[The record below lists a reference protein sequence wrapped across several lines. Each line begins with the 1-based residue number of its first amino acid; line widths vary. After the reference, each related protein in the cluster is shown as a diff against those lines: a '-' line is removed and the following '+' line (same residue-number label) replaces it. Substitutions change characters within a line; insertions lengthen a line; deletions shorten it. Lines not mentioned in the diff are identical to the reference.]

1 MSFKDRFKT
10 IIGLEEE
17 DYETEFEEAE
27 EEEVQDVDAEKAEEV
42 EKERVVKP
50 VQPKPIFSSIQQNPI
65 SKGKTN
71 IMSLNEINTAK
82 LDSQLNKVIIREP
95 NEYSDTQDI
104 ADCLKQNFPV
114 FVNLQRLSKNEAKR
128 VVDFLSGT
136 IYAIDGDIKRVGTN
150 LFLCTPKNI
159 STEGQ
164 ITTQEQQID
173 IEE

>member
-1 MSFKDRFKT
+1 MSFKDKLKT

-17 DYETEFEEAE
+17 EYETEFEEID
-27 EEEVQDVDAEKAEEV
+27 EVQSEVEAEKVIEV
-42 EKERVVKP
+42 EKERFTKPAAPTKP
-50 VQPKPIFSSIQQNPI
+50 VFTSISQNS
-65 SKGKTN
+65 SKGKGN
-71 IMSLNEINTAK
+71 VMSLNEMNVGK
-82 LDSQLNKVIIREP
+82 LDNNLSKVIIREP

-114 FVNLQRLSKNEAKR
+114 FVNLQRLTKNEAKR

-150 LFLCTPKNI
+150 LFLCTPKTI

-164 ITTQEQQID
+164 ISTQEQQLD
-173 IEE
+173 SEE